1 MNFDTIKDQFDSAKT
16 YANMK
21 STVNTKGLS
30 EKYRTLSNDEL
41 LKEYRSLN
49 KEINKSKKYL
59 LDNGLLELGKKQKIV
74 TNEEFLLIIYWIYNI
89 LISKLKYDTLI
100 TLRNLNYYKPEIII
114 SGDMADSRNRLYL
127 LFAKLFCIPTL
138 DLQFGA
144 YDESSIEW
152 RFSISDKIGVWG
164 EYFSEIFFIISAK
177 SFGIFLFNSISGSL
191 NM

>member
-1 MNFDTIKDQFDSAKT
+1 
-16 YANMK
+16 MK
-21 STVNTKGLS
+21 IFHS
-30 EKYRTLSNDEL
+30 KY
-41 LKEYRSLN
+41 
-49 KEINKSKKYL
+49 KKYL

-164 EYFSEIFFIISAK
+164 EYFSEIFFISAFTALCELIQSH
-177 SFGIFLFNSISGSL
+177 SFSIFEAFTTNKYSSSAIL
-191 NM
+191 